1 MLPQRGRTPTR
12 ARAPDRR
19 GFDTSPHALRAIADR
34 TPLAYAATDTS
45 REEGISEMSAYPHL
59 LSPLRIGST
68 EVRNRVMQTAHA
80 KMYSQFG
87 HDSQRDIDYQVARAK
102 GGAGLLITG
111 NRLVHPTSTTGNQR
125 FMWAYLKDAVKT
137 NRRLTDAVHEHGAAI
152 FEQLN
157 HFGGNATSDSA
168 DDIRVL
174 WGPSNV
180 KSPSYGEMPKAMER
194 EDIQELI
201 DWWAHCAELSREGGF
216 DGTEVHIAHSYLLHQ
231 FLSPLYNKRT
241 DEYGGSLENRL
252 RLTREVIDAI
262 RDKVGDDWTVGIRLN
277 LHDYMPGGLT
287 DDDAVAAARH
297 LQEHCRIDF
306 VNVSAAGYH
315 NIHMA
320 MQPSDE
326 PDGYLVEMT
335 ARVKAAS
342 DVPVFTVGGIKDPA
356 LGDEIVATGKADMVA
371 MTRALIA
378 DPEFANK
385 AAAGRADEIVHCI
398 RGNQGCIGR
407 IYKGFPV
414 SCTVNPVTGREGRFA
429 DLPPAEQ
436 PGRWVVVGGGAAG
449 MKAAET
455 LGKRGHEVVL
465 LERDAELGGQ
475 LKLVVKTPGR
485 HMWNVVTRDLKVQMG
500 LAGVEIRTGVE
511 ATPELVAELAP
522 DGVVVATGAV
532 PSRSGF
538 SPVMPMLDELPRAD
552 DSRVFS
558 LWDAIEGA
566 PGIGRRVV
574 LLDDDGSRAAAG
586 AAEVLLDAGHEV
598 HIATRWNQL
607 LPFTLGGL
615 DMATLYERLFRKG
628 LTYTINTWATEIG
641 PDAVEMVNIY
651 TGDADPSLP
660 YDSVVVTGQKPD
672 DALYFALKDLDLNV
686 HRVGDAVACRK
697 LDHAIYE
704 GYLAGRELF
713 DPHERYIYEG
723 ELEREEATLV
733 HGD

>member
-1 MLPQRGRTPTR
+1 
-12 ARAPDRR
+12 
-19 GFDTSPHALRAIADR
+19 
-34 TPLAYAATDTS
+34 
-45 REEGISEMSAYPHL
+45 MSGDVAYPHL
-59 LSPLRIGST
+59 LSPLKIGST
-68 EVRNRVMQTAHA
+68 EVRNRIMQTAHA
-80 KMYSQFG
+80 KMYSQNG
-87 HDSQRDIDYQVARAK
+87 HDTQRDIDYQVARAK

-137 NRRLTDAVHEHGAAI
+137 NQRLTGAVHEHGAKI

-216 DGTEVHIAHSYLLHQ
+216 DGTEVHIAHTYLLHQ

-262 RDKVGDDWTVGIRLN
+262 RAKVGADWTVGIRLN
-277 LHDYMPGGLT
+277 LHDYMPGGLEVE
-287 DDDAVAAARH
+287 DAVAAAKH
-297 LQEHCRIDF
+297 LQEQCHIDYI
-306 VNVSAAGYH
+306 NVSAAGYH

-335 ARVKAAS
+335 ARVKQVAT
-342 DVPVFTVGGIKDPA
+342 VPVFTVGGIKDPA
-356 LGDEIVATGKADMVA
+356 LGDQIVASGQADMVA

-378 DPEFANK
+378 DPDFANK
-385 AAAGRADEIVHCI
+385 AAAGKADEIIHCI

-414 SCTVNPVTGREGRFA
+414 SCTVNPATGREGRFGE
-429 DLPPAEQ
+429 LPPAED

-449 MKAAET
+449 MKAADT
-455 LGKRGHEVVL
+455 LAKRGHQVTLFEKS
-465 LERDAELGGQ
+465 DELGGQ
-475 LKLVVKTPGR
+475 LKLIVKTPGR
-485 HMWNVVTRDLKVQMG
+485 HMWNLVTRDLKVQMG
-500 LAGVEIRTGVE
+500 LGGVDIRLGEE
-511 ATPELVAELAP
+511 ATVEGITALNP
-522 DGVVVATGAV
+522 DGVIVATGAV
-532 PSRSGF
+532 ATTTGF
-538 SPVMPMLDELPRAD
+538 SSVTPMVDRLPGSEQD
-552 DSRVFS
+552 NVVS
-558 LWDAIEGA
+558 LWEAIEGSDRIT
-566 PGIGRRVV
+566 GRVV

-586 AAEVLLDAGHEV
+586 AAEVLLDRGHQV
-598 HIATRWNQL
+598 HVITRWNAL
-607 LPFTLGGL
+607 FPFTLGGL
-615 DMATLYERLFRKG
+615 DMATLYQRTFEKG
-628 LTYTINTWATEIG
+628 MTYQVNQWASAIEGTT
-641 PDAVEMVNIY
+641 VKVFNLY
-651 TGDADPSLP
+651 TGAAEPDVQADTI
-660 YDSVVVTGQKPD
+660 VTTGAKPD
-672 DALYFALKDLDLNV
+672 EALYFQLKEHLDNV
-686 HRVGDAVACRK
+686 HRVGDCVAVRK

-713 DPHERYIYEG
+713 DPRERYIYEG
-723 ELEREEATLV
+723 ELEAEAADLV

>member
-1 MLPQRGRTPTR
+1 M
-12 ARAPDRR
+12 
-19 GFDTSPHALRAIADR
+19 
-34 TPLAYAATDTS
+34 
-45 REEGISEMSAYPHL
+45 SEYPHL
-59 LSPLRIGST
+59 LSPLTIGAT
-68 EVRNRVMQTAHA
+68 EVRNRIMQTAHA

-87 HDSQRDIDYQVARAK
+87 NDSQRDVDYQVARAK

-125 FMWAYLKDAVKT
+125 FMWAYLKDAVRT
-137 NRRLTDAVHEHGAAI
+137 NQRLTGAVHEHGARI

-180 KSPSYGEMPKAMER
+180 KSPSYGEMPKAMEH
-194 EDIQELI
+194 EDIQELV
-201 DWWAHCAELSREGGF
+201 DWWARCAELSREGGF

-231 FLSPLYNKRT
+231 FWSPLYNRRE
-241 DEYGGSLENRL
+241 DEYGGSMENRL
-252 RLTREVIDAI
+252 RLTREVIDAV
-262 RDKVGDDWTVGIRLN
+262 RAKVGDDWTVGIRLS
-277 LHDYMPGGLT
+277 LHDFMPGGLT

-297 LQEHCRIDF
+297 LLEHCHIDF
-306 VNVSAAGYH
+306 INVSAAGYH

-326 PDGYLVEMT
+326 PDGYLVAMT
-335 ARVKAAS
+335 AKVKAVA

-356 LGDEIVATGKADMVA
+356 VGDEIVASGKADMVA

-385 AAAGRADEIVHCI
+385 AAEGRADEIIHCI

-414 SCTVNPVTGREGRFA
+414 SCTVNPATGREGRFA
-429 DLPPAEQ
+429 DLPPAER

-465 LERDAELGGQ
+465 LERDEELGGQ

-485 HMWNVVTRDLKVQMG
+485 HMWNVVTRDLKVQMA
-500 LAGVEIRTGVE
+500 LAGVEVRTGVE
-511 ATPELVAELAP
+511 ATPELIAELDP
-522 DGVVVATGAV
+522 EGVVIATGAL
-532 PSRSGF
+532 PTRTGY
-538 SPVMPMLDELPRAD
+538 SPIQPLVDALPGSD
-552 DSRVFS
+552 NGRVFT
-558 LWDAIEGA
+558 LWEAIDGA
-566 PGIGRRVV
+566 DGIGKRVV
-574 LLDDDGSRAAAG
+574 LLDDDGSRGAAG
-586 AAEVLLDAGHEV
+586 AAELLLDRGHLV
-598 HIATRWNQL
+598 HVATRWNQL
-607 LPFTLGGL
+607 YPFTLGGL
-615 DMATLYERLFRKG
+615 DMATLYQRQFDKG
-628 LTYTINTWATEIG
+628 LTYTINTWASAIG
-641 PDAVEMVNIY
+641 DEHVEMWNIY
-651 TGDADPSLP
+651 TGAAEAPLP

-672 DALYFALKDLDLNV
+672 DALYLALKGQRGNV
-686 HRVGDAVACRK
+686 HRAGDAVACRK

-713 DPHERYIYEG
+713 DPRERYIYEG